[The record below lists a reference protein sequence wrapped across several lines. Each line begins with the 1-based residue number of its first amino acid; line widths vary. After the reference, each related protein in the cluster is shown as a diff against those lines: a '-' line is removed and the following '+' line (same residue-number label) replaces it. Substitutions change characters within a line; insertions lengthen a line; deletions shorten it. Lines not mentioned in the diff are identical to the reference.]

1 MAADENDRPMVIERR
16 SPTAWLL
23 LLLLLAAVGA
33 ALYFGY
39 PRLQAERA
47 EAGRV
52 RDERDQL
59 KRSADEWSNAKQ
71 ALEDHTKILEEQNQ
85 QLQQQRDMLGQEL
98 QKKDAQISQLQ
109 STYDSLEE
117 KLNSEIKK
125 GEIRLSQA
133 GGRIN
138 VDLVDKILFD
148 SGQAVISARGLE
160 VLARVGAVLAKV
172 DDKQIQVSGH
182 TDNSPISE
190 KLAPIFPSN
199 WELSAARAVNVVKVL
214 ADQKVPAARMLAAGY
229 GEFHPVAKNANA
241 QGRARNRR
249 IEILLTPLLESK
261 AAKEAP

>member
-1 MAADENDRPMVIERR
+1 MAHRTATTEGALRR
-16 SPTAWLL
+16 
-23 LLLLLAAVGA
+23 
-33 ALYFGY
+33 
-39 PRLQAERA
+39 
-47 EAGRV
+47 
-52 RDERDQL
+52 
-59 KRSADEWSNAKQ
+59 
-71 ALEDHTKILEEQNQ
+71 
-85 QLQQQRDMLGQEL
+85 
-98 QKKDAQISQLQ
+98 
-109 STYDSLEE
+109 
-117 KLNSEIKK
+117 
-125 GEIRLSQA
+125 
-133 GGRIN
+133 
-138 VDLVDKILFD
+138 
-148 SGQAVISARGLE
+148 
-160 VLARVGAVLAKV
+160 VLAMLVSESSIYGVLLVSGLLVVVVTRSNTDSAAVLAKV